1 MSRSARVTA
10 TSQHTSS
17 GGLPQ
22 AAWAG
27 CLYFSAI
34 FALGFGFGVLRTLA
48 LEAFP
53 NLTRLGV
60 VLVEIPVIL
69 ALAWLI
75 CGALIAR
82 LSLTGGERSASVM
95 GAFALALLLV
105 AEAGLSV
112 GLNGLS
118 LQEHLALYRQPSH
131 VIGLAGQ
138 CMFAIFPWLRVRFFS
153 PPARHLQTKP

>member
-1 MSRSARVTA
+1 MSRPPHNTA
-10 TSQHTSS
+10 TNRHASPA
-17 GGLPQ
+17 GLTQ

-27 CLYFSAI
+27 FLYFSAI

-53 NLTRLGV
+53 KLTRLGA

-69 ALAWLI
+69 ALAWMV
-75 CGALIAR
+75 CGVLVAR
-82 LSLTGGERSASVM
+82 LPLTGGERSAVVM
-95 GAFALALLLV
+95 GAFALALLLA

-131 VIGLAGQ
+131 GIGLAGQ
-138 CMFAIFPWLRVRFFS
+138 CIFAILPWVRIRYFS
-153 PPARHLQTKP
+153 PPARRLQTKP